1 MPMRVLVA
9 EHEPM
14 WQEFLCTRLQLGG
27 LEPVRVVTGERAWE
41 VLQERDA
48 PRLLIMDRRLPRLD
62 AIEICRRLRARGDS
76 FYTYVLLLVP
86 NPHLLEKL
94 PALEAGA
101 DDCLAKPFSQE
112 EFEARL
118 AIARRALDVDARLTR
133 LNSRWKALLDSLPFG
148 VASVDNKGI
157 VKRVN
162 AKFAAQMGYDDVRA
176 VIGQS
181 LSQMLQQRI
190 DVKALLE
197 QVRWTEPFDD
207 VQVQCRVCHGK
218 LRSMRLWGR
227 PLLKNDEATYEIVLL
242 DSA

>member
-1 MPMRVLVA
+1 MRVLVA
-9 EHEPM
+9 DHDLM
-14 WQEFLCTRLQLGG
+14 WQEFLCTRLQASG
-27 LEPVRVVTGERAWE
+27 LEPVRVVNGERAWE

-48 PRLLIMDRRLPRLD
+48 PRLAIVDRRLPRLD
-62 AIEICRRLRARGDS
+62 AIEICRRLRARGDP
-76 FYTYVLLLVP
+76 FYIYMMLLLP

-118 AIARRALDVDARLTR
+118 AIARRVLDVDARLTK
-133 LNSRWKALLDSLPFG
+133 LNSRWKAMLDSLPFG
-148 VASVDNKGI
+148 VAAVDNKGI

-162 AKFAAQMGYDDVRA
+162 AKFALQMGYDDIRL

-190 DVKALLE
+190 DVKGLLE

-207 VQVQCRVCHGK
+207 VQVQCRACHGK
-218 LRSMRLWGR
+218 VHSVRLWGR
-227 PLLKNDEATYEIVLL
+227 PLVRNEEAIYEIVVLE
-242 DSA
+242 SA